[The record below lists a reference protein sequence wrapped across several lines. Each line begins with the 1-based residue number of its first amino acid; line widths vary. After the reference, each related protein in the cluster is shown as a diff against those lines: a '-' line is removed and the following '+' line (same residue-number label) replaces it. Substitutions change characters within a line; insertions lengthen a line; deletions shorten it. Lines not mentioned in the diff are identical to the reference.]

1 MPRSLFYA
9 VPALSLLLLGG
20 GCAAAHAPA
29 VALSPLVLSQDD
41 GPRAPAAPQVLD
53 RNVFQRDQGGL
64 TDAELDRI
72 LSSPTFLP
80 AGSRLGVV
88 PVQSAYGP
96 SEELPVA
103 AIPGVLADRLEGSGI
118 FEAVSEVSS
127 DFPSDRNLVGLRE
140 IAARYRSDYLLLYRH
155 RFVDRDHVNAWAVLY
170 ATVVGIPF
178 LPGRTLETAG
188 VVEATLYDVRTGT
201 LLFTVFQRVHDDS
214 QENVWQNDRKKLAM
228 CERLL
233 REATDKV
240 TDQVISKL
248 RRLVAA
254 RPKDPG
260 QALASG
266 QERL

>member
-1 MPRSLFYA
+1 M
-9 VPALSLLLLGG
+9 
-20 GCAAAHAPA
+20 
-29 VALSPLVLSQDD
+29 
-41 GPRAPAAPQVLD
+41 
-53 RNVFQRDQGGL
+53 

-80 AGSRLGVV
+80 AGTRLGVV
-88 PVQSAYGP
+88 PVQTAYGP
-96 SEELPVA
+96 SDELPVA
-103 AIPGVLADRLEGSGI
+103 AIPGVLADRLEGTGI

-233 REATDKV
+233 KEATDKV
-240 TDQVISKL
+240 TDQVIAKL

-254 RPKDPG
+254 RPKDAG
-260 QALASG
+260 QALANSQ

>member
-1 MPRSLFYA
+1 M
-9 VPALSLLLLGG
+9 
-20 GCAAAHAPA
+20 
-29 VALSPLVLSQDD
+29 
-41 GPRAPAAPQVLD
+41 
-53 RNVFQRDQGGL
+53 
-64 TDAELDRI
+64 
-72 LSSPTFLP
+72 
-80 AGSRLGVV
+80 
-88 PVQSAYGP
+88 
-96 SEELPVA
+96 
-103 AIPGVLADRLEGSGI
+103 
-118 FEAVSEVSS
+118 
-127 DFPSDRNLVGLRE
+127 
-140 IAARYRSDYLLLYRH
+140 
-155 RFVDRDHVNAWAVLY
+155 
-170 ATVVGIPF
+170 
-178 LPGRTLETAG
+178 
-188 VVEATLYDVRTGT
+188 VEATLYDVRTGT